1 MGWATSL
8 LTAVL
13 LLAGPEQAKPKPGE
27 KCPVCGMFVSRYPDW
42 VAEVRFATGDRVLF
56 DGAKDL
62 FKFLL
67 KYEDYGA
74 VMRRTDVT
82 SISVT
87 DYYSLKPV
95 EARAAFYVT
104 GADVLGPMGHELVP
118 FGRREDAEEFK
129 RDHRGQR
136 ILRFDEVTLAL
147 LKALDGER

>member
-1 MGWATSL
+1 MWLARSL
-8 LTAVL
+8 LTAAL
-13 LLAGPEQAKPKPGE
+13 LLAGPEPKPLPGE
-27 KCPVCGMFVSRYPDW
+27 KCPVCGMFVVRYPDW
-42 VAEVRFATGDRVLF
+42 VAGVRFAGGDRVLF

-74 VMRRTDVT
+74 VMRRTDVA
-82 SISVT
+82 SVFVT
-87 DYYSLKPV
+87 DYYTLKPV

-129 RDHRGQR
+129 RDHHGQR
-136 ILRFDEVTLAL
+136 LYRFDEVTPAL
-147 LKALDGER
+147 LKALDGEP

>member
-1 MGWATSL
+1 MKLPGAL
-8 LTAVL
+8 LAAAL
-13 LLAGPEQAKPKPGE
+13 ALAGPEPVKPLPGE
-27 KCPVCGMFVSRYPDW
+27 KCPVCGMFVVRYPDW
-42 VAEVRFATGDRVLF
+42 VAGVRFAGGDRVLF

-74 VMRRTDVT
+74 VMRRTDVA
-82 SISVT
+82 SVFVT

-118 FGRREDAEEFK
+118 FGRREDAEEFQ

-136 ILRFDEVTLAL
+136 LHRFDEVTPAL
-147 LKALDGER
+147 LKALDGEP

>member
-1 MGWATSL
+1 MWSAGAL
-8 LTAVL
+8 LAVTL
-13 LLAGPEQAKPKPGE
+13 LLAGPEPLRPGPGE
-27 KCPVCGMFVSRYPDW
+27 KCPVCGMFVVRYPDW
-42 VAEVRFATGDRVLF
+42 VAGVRFAAGDRVLF

-74 VMRRTDVT
+74 VMRRTDVAT
-82 SISVT
+82 VFVT

-118 FGRREDAEEFK
+118 FGRREDAEEFQ
-129 RDHRGQR
+129 RDHHGQR
-136 ILRFDEVTLAL
+136 LYRFAEITPAL
-147 LKALDGER
+147 LKALDGEP